1 MVKRIKKQIMAYGKK
16 PAPFSM
22 RSPLNNTPEDGDKKT
37 KKSIPYYSASSNVLS
52 FDQNNRLEKIFRDP
66 NQKGKVFKTNDGNYY
81 PSDRFTS
88 NKDNTGVTLNKGYS
102 YGEGGLL
109 SSAAKGTE
117 NPKGNLVSRNAGV
130 QDKNLASNKINPFAG
145 TNNSGTAGVSGYRT
159 GSMASNPEGKKLG
172 EDVPMGK
179 NPFTNSGGE
188 SKPSSFLSGF
198 GIFPSR
204 ETSVMGSTS
213 ISQSKDSKITPNK
226 KGSYLDNSFD
236 SNTSTNG
243 NPAGT
248 NSTTGFKTFPDKKS
262 GGSTGASVNASSLI
276 PSGGFG
282 GGNLSTSGRP
292 NFSAVNTMLSNATND
307 KNKKNNAP
315 VSKTSNTST
324 SNDRNIKPISASD
337 DFKKQNASNISKTS
351 NIVSKA
357 ISSEDNN
364 IPSYAP
370 RSRRDKIID
379 RQNRKTDRTV
389 ERVGNSIER
398 IKGRQQRSGVREA
411 GRDIRRSDVVK
422 NESYNQTMKSAVAG
436 AKNTTPS
443 TKPNPSTVKNNAT
456 STKPAASLPANPG
469 NTSGSVAPGP
479 AVNVSK
485 SNSLSFNLSSSV
497 PKQKLRTN
505 AATPVSASSKTPG
518 LRGLEQKNQKSV
530 NKSSKN
536 ATKKAIKDNKRSTKS
551 LTATAMGGNNNDVTD
566 RMPGGKK
573 SKTFGI

>member
-1 MVKRIKKQIMAYGKK
+1 MAYGKK

>member
-16 PAPFSM
+16 PAPFKM
-22 RSPLNNTPEDGDKKT
+22 RSPLNITPEDGDDKT

-109 SSAAKGTE
+109 SSAAKGVE
-117 NPKGNLVSRNAGV
+117 NPKGNLVSKNAGV

-145 TNNSGTAGVSGYRT
+145 TSNSGKAGVSGYRT
-159 GSMASNPEGKKLG
+159 GSTASNPEGKKLG

-204 ETSVMGSTS
+204 ETSVMGPTS

-248 NSTTGFKTFPDKKS
+248 NSTTGFKTFPDKS

-282 GGNLSTSGRP
+282 GSKLSTSGRP

-315 VSKTSNTST
+315 ASTTSNTST

-469 NTSGSVAPGP
+469 NTSGSVAPGK

-505 AATPVSASSKTPG
+505 AATPVSANSKTPG